1 MRSYSPSS
9 SNDDDGGD
17 ADGDN
22 VDGADVE
29 GVGSDDSVRRLHC
42 NKREQASVYISALN
56 RGQDELC
63 IRLHS

>member
-17 ADGDN
+17 ADGDS